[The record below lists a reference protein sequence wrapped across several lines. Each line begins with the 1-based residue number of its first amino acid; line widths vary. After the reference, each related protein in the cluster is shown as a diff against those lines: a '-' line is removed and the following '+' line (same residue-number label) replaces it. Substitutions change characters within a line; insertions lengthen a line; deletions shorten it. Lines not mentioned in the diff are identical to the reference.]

1 MPWPRDC
8 QISARQKS
16 ANFDENE
23 PTSDA
28 RPTFSFDGPPNFIF
42 LNDRFINQAHYTFCK
57 TSNSFF
63 SRAILCYL
71 VNKYG
76 EQSTQTQHLYPKD
89 PELRANVDR
98 MLFYDSG
105 SLYKNVI
112 DYFVGSFYMISK
124 ISKILI

>member
-1 MPWPRDC
+1 MSSKPIFFSKDIFIQQL
-8 QISARQKS
+8 QICYQVTIERFYILHI
-16 ANFDENE
+16 NV
-23 PTSDA
+23 
-28 RPTFSFDGPPNFIF
+28 TFYFN
-42 LNDRFINQAHYTFCK
+42 
-57 TSNSFF
+57 F

-76 EQSTQTQHLYPKD
+76 QQSTETQQLYPKD

-112 DYFVGSFYMISK
+112 DYFVRK
-124 ISKILI
+124 

>member
-1 MPWPRDC
+1 M
-8 QISARQKS
+8 Q
-16 ANFDENE
+16 
-23 PTSDA
+23 
-28 RPTFSFDGPPNFIF
+28 PTFCFN
-42 LNDRFINQAHYTFCK
+42 
-57 TSNSFF
+57 F

-76 EQSTQTQHLYPKD
+76 QQSTETQQLYPKD

-112 DYFVGSFYMISK
+112 DYFVRK
-124 ISKILI
+124 T

>member
-1 MPWPRDC
+1 MSSKPIFFSNDIFIQQL
-8 QISARQKS
+8 QICYQVER
-16 ANFDENE
+16 
-23 PTSDA
+23 
-28 RPTFSFDGPPNFIF
+28 FSI
-42 LNDRFINQAHYTFCK
+42 LHINVTFCF
-57 TSNSFF
+57 NF

-76 EQSTQTQHLYPKD
+76 QQSTETQQLYPKD

-112 DYFVGSFYMISK
+112 DYFVRK
-124 ISKILI
+124 

>member
-1 MPWPRDC
+1 MTN
-8 QISARQKS
+8 II
-16 ANFDENE
+16 
-23 PTSDA
+23 
-28 RPTFSFDGPPNFIF
+28 TF
-42 LNDRFINQAHYTFCK
+42 HY
-57 TSNSFF
+57 

-76 EQSTQTQHLYPKD
+76 DQSTETEKLYPKD

-112 DYFVGSFYMISK
+112 DYFVSIFDCTCIIFM
-124 ISKILI
+124 LIPKKL

>member
-1 MPWPRDC
+1 M
-8 QISARQKS
+8 Q
-16 ANFDENE
+16 
-23 PTSDA
+23 
-28 RPTFSFDGPPNFIF
+28 PTFCFN
-42 LNDRFINQAHYTFCK
+42 
-57 TSNSFF
+57 F

-76 EQSTQTQHLYPKD
+76 QESTETQQLYPKD

-112 DYFVGSFYMISK
+112 DYFVRKTWNLFNNRGLKNSIYAFYILK
-124 ISKILI
+124 INRAMFKDYIWF

>member
-1 MPWPRDC
+1 MIN
-8 QISARQKS
+8 Q
-16 ANFDENE
+16 
-23 PTSDA
+23 
-28 RPTFSFDGPPNFIF
+28 
-42 LNDRFINQAHYTFCK
+42 RFIYQVHYNRCTI
-57 TSNSFF
+57 SNCFF

-112 DYFVGSFYMISK
+112 DYFVGSF
-124 ISKILI
+124 L

>member
-1 MPWPRDC
+1 MSSKPIFFSKDIFIQQL
-8 QISARQKS
+8 QICYQVTITRYTK
-16 ANFDENE
+16 E
-23 PTSDA
+23 
-28 RPTFSFDGPPNFIF
+28 
-42 LNDRFINQAHYTFCK
+42 RFYIRHINVTFCF
-57 TSNSFF
+57 NF

-76 EQSTQTQHLYPKD
+76 QQSTETQQLYPKD

-112 DYFVGSFYMISK
+112 DYFVRK
-124 ISKILI
+124 

>member
-1 MPWPRDC
+1 MSSKPIFFSKDIFIQQL
-8 QISARQKS
+8 QIER
-16 ANFDENE
+16 
-23 PTSDA
+23 
-28 RPTFSFDGPPNFIF
+28 FSI
-42 LNDRFINQAHYTFCK
+42 LHINVTFCF
-57 TSNSFF
+57 NF

-76 EQSTQTQHLYPKD
+76 QQSTETQQLYPKD

-112 DYFVGSFYMISK
+112 DYFVRK
-124 ISKILI
+124 

>member
-1 MPWPRDC
+1 MSSKP
-8 QISARQKS
+8 
-16 ANFDENE
+16 
-23 PTSDA
+23 
-28 RPTFSFDGPPNFIF
+28 IF
-42 LNDRFINQAHYTFCK
+42 LSKDIFIQQLQICYQVERFYILHINVTFCF
-57 TSNSFF
+57 NF

-76 EQSTQTQHLYPKD
+76 QQSTETQQLYPKD

-112 DYFVGSFYMISK
+112 DYFVRK
-124 ISKILI
+124 

>member
-1 MPWPRDC
+1 MSSKPIFFSKDIFIQQL
-8 QISARQKS
+8 QIIRYTKARFYILHF
-16 ANFDENE
+16 NV
-23 PTSDA
+23 
-28 RPTFSFDGPPNFIF
+28 
-42 LNDRFINQAHYTFCK
+42 TFCF
-57 TSNSFF
+57 NF

-76 EQSTQTQHLYPKD
+76 QQSTETQQLYPKD

-112 DYFVGSFYMISK
+112 DYFVRK
-124 ISKILI
+124 